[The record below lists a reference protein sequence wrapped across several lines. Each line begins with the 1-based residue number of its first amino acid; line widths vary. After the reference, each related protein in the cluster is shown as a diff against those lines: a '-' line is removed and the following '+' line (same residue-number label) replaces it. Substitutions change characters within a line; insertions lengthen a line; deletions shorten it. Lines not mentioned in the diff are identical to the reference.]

1 MTRPSMHPFVRFA
14 FWTCPSSF
22 RDSYGAA
29 IVRDAYERNVS
40 PVALSLDLLY
50 QGIAIRFESLVRDV
64 TFGIRTLSRSPLYA
78 LVTSLTIAIAIAA
91 NVAVASVLI
100 NVLLRPLPYANSD
113 RLVFISSGAPN
124 VSNAPFSYLDARD
137 VAAQT
142 GSRLQTFGI
151 SSPDATATITG
162 ISRPVIVEGNDVD
175 AGYFEVL
182 GARPEVGRPFA
193 ASDLGTRNV
202 IISDRIWR
210 TYFDGNPA
218 ALGRTL
224 QLDGSDHTIVGV
236 MGPRF
241 RDVMPSGLVQRDYW
255 TPIDPRAQVN
265 QFRGTI
271 TYNGWGLV
279 RPGVSFAAA
288 QADIDRTMST
298 LVQRYAAEHLGGW
311 GPPQLRSALDLI
323 VAPVRTLFWILYS
336 VVVLLLIIACAN
348 VTSLTLAR
356 ATART
361 GEFTIREA
369 LGASRKRIAA
379 QLYSEMGLVSV
390 FGGIVGIVLGWGSL
404 EIFGGVASRL
414 IPRWEGVGIDA
425 AVVAYAFGMLVF
437 TTVVTGVV
445 PAFSPRRDLVSNLKA
460 TGRSG
465 GTATSKLLRSGFVIA
480 EIALALAVVLS
491 AGLVVRSFLT
501 LTHVSVGFKGS
512 NLYVA
517 DAPGLPKARYRDL
530 PTALQ
535 AMNQI
540 SARLQSIPG
549 VSSVGITSSPPFEVQ
564 ETTFTNFNNRP
575 LGEPVDLNVVSPGY
589 FTTMGIPLLHGR
601 NFNDSDR
608 FTSRQVAI
616 VSAAFARRY
625 LGTLDVLGRSYHP
638 HIGWKN
644 REIRTIVGVAADT
657 RLRFHAAYAP
667 IQYLV
672 THQVPG
678 IFGFFVVRT
687 NGQGGGLA
695 QNIARVYSSVDPR
708 FPEPRVR
715 SYRQIFAD
723 DAGTAQIAAMLFG
736 IFALIALLLALAGVY
751 AVAAYGVEQRTREF
765 GIRRTIGASD
775 GQVFANVLVG
785 ALRVSVVGI
794 AIGLVLAALGARLLA
809 AILFQTSPFD
819 LMTFTTAILLVA
831 GSSLIAAFVPA
842 LRATRIQPAEALRC
856 E

>member
-1 MTRPSMHPFVRFA
+1 MSDPSMHWLVRFA
-14 FWTCPSSF
+14 LWTCPSSF
-22 RDSYGAA
+22 RESYGAA
-29 IVRDAYERNVS
+29 IVKDAYDRNIP
-40 PVALSLDLLY
+40 PVPLSLDILY
-50 QGIAIRFESLVRDV
+50 QGIAIRFESLARDV
-64 TFGIRTLSRSPLYA
+64 AFGMRTLSRSPLYA

-91 NVAVASVLI
+91 NVGVASVLI

-113 RLVFISSGAPN
+113 RLVFIASGAPN

-142 GSRLQTFGI
+142 RGSLQAFGM

-162 ISRPVIVEGNDVD
+162 IPQPVIVQGNDVD
-175 AGYFEVL
+175 AGYFDVL
-182 GARPEVGRPFA
+182 GARPEVGRTFST
-193 ASDLGTRNV
+193 SDLGTRNI

-218 ALGRTL
+218 AIGRTL
-224 QLDGSDHTIVGV
+224 QLDGINHTIIGV
-236 MGPRF
+236 MGSGF

-255 TPIDPRAQVN
+255 TPVDTRSQVN

-271 TYNGWGLV
+271 TYYGWGLV
-279 RPGVSFAAA
+279 RSGVSFASA
-288 QADIDRTMST
+288 QADTDRAMST
-298 LVQRYAAEHLGGW
+298 LARRYSSDHLGGW
-311 GPPQLRSALDLI
+311 EPPQLRLALELI
-323 VAPVRTLFWILYS
+323 VAPVRTLFWIFYS

-361 GEFTIREA
+361 GEFAIREA
-369 LGASRKRIAA
+369 LGASRVRIAA
-379 QLYSEMGLVSV
+379 QLYSEMGILSV

-404 EIFGGVASRL
+404 ETFGGVASRL
-414 IPRWEGVGIDA
+414 MPRWEGVGIDA
-425 AVVAYAFGMLVF
+425 AVVAYVFCVLVF
-437 TTVVTGVV
+437 TTVVTGMA
-445 PAFSPRRDLVSNLKA
+445 PAFSPRRDLVADLRA
-460 TGRSG
+460 TSRSG
-465 GTATSKLLRSGFVIA
+465 VGATSKLLRTGFVIA

-491 AGLVVRSFLT
+491 AGLVVRSFLA
-501 LTHVSVGFKGS
+501 LTHVSVGFQGN

-517 DAPGLPKARYRDL
+517 DAPGLPKARYRDF

-535 AMNQI
+535 AMDQI

-549 VSSVGITSSPPFEVQ
+549 VTSVGATSSPPFEVQ
-564 ETTFTNFNNRP
+564 ETTFTSFNNRP

-589 FTTMGIPLLHGR
+589 FTTMGIPLLRGR
-601 NFNDSDR
+601 NFNESDR
-608 FTSRQVAI
+608 FHSRQVAI

-638 HIGWKN
+638 YIGWKN
-644 REIRTIVGVAADT
+644 QEIRTIVGVAADT
-657 RLRFHAAYAP
+657 RFSFRSPYAP
-667 IQYLV
+667 LQYLV
-672 THQVPG
+672 TRQVPG

-695 QNIARVYSSVDPR
+695 QAIARAYRSVDPR
-708 FPEPRVR
+708 FPEPKLR

-736 IFALIALLLALAGVY
+736 VFALIALMLALAGIYAITVY
-751 AVAAYGVEQRTREF
+751 AVEQRTHEF
-765 GIRRTIGASD
+765 GIRKAIGAND
-775 GQVFANVLVG
+775 AQVFANVLVG
-785 ALRVSVVGI
+785 ALRVSAVGI
-794 AIGLVLAALGARLLA
+794 TVGLVLAALGARLLT

-819 LMTFTTAILLVA
+819 PITFTAAILLVA

-842 LRATRIQPAEALRC
+842 VRATRIQPAEALRC